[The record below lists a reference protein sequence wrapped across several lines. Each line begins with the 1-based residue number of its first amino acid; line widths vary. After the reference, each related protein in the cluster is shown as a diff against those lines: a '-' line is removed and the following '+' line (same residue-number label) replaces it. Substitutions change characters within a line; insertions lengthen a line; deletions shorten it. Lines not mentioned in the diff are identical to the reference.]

1 MIMKTT
7 RDIFI
12 EVITHLTEPQLTHKQ
27 VTITPE
33 EGGIISHDESLYF
46 VLFDNYN
53 KRIAHIAFRG
63 NHWAIGRCNHEY
75 LRLQCH
81 HIRLGE
87 MEYFANP
94 ITKEQFEDQD
104 KIALIVEVPVL

>member
-1 MIMKTT
+1 MKTT

-27 VTITPE
+27 ITITPE
-33 EGGIISHDESLYF
+33 EDGIISHDESLYF

-63 NHWAIGRCNHEY
+63 NHWAIGRCHHEY

-87 MEYFANP
+87 MEYFVNP
-94 ITKEQFEDQD
+94 ITKEQFEDQE
-104 KIALIVEVPVL
+104 KVSLIVEVPVL

>member
-1 MIMKTT
+1 MRTI
-7 RDIFI
+7 REIFI
-12 EVITHLTEPQLTHKQ
+12 EVITHLTEPQITHKHI
-27 VTITPE
+27 TITPTK
-33 EGGIISHDESLYF
+33 GGVVFHQEAIYF
-46 VLFDNYN
+46 ALFDNYN

-87 MEYFANP
+87 MEYFVNP